1 MYNDYHDDFYL
12 NDYGQAK
19 QAYFSR
25 TYGIMAMGLL
35 VTFLTALATAILAP
49 WMAYSGTLTILLC
62 AAELILV
69 IAFSR
74 AIMTASYG
82 TVMAMFMG
90 YSCLNGVTLSSIFM
104 TFDVTSVFMCFLA
117 TAIAFGSMAL
127 FGHRTSRNLSSWG
140 STLLGG
146 LVGIIVM
153 SVIGLFL
160 RLPALD
166 LFISVLGVLV
176 FMGLTAYDSQK
187 LSVMFDRA
195 GGTELADRYA
205 VYAALQLYLDFIN
218 LFIHLLSIMSRSRRD

>member
-1 MYNDYHDDFYL
+1 MYSDYHDSFYL
-12 NDYGQAK
+12 DDYARAK

-25 TYGIMAMGLL
+25 TYGTMAVGLL

-49 WMAYSGTLTILLC
+49 WMAYSFTLTIFLC
-62 AAELILV
+62 VAELILV
-69 IAFSR
+69 VAFSR

-82 TVMAMFMG
+82 AVMAMFMG

-104 TFDVTSVFMCFLA
+104 MFDVTSIFMCFLA
-117 TAIAFGSMAL
+117 TAVAFGSMAH
-127 FGHRTSRNLSSWG
+127 FGLRTSRSLSSWR

-146 LVGIIVM
+146 LIGILVL
-153 SVIGLFL
+153 SVAGLFL
-160 RLPALD
+160 SLPALD

-176 FMGLTAYDSQK
+176 FMGLTAYDNQK
-187 LSVMFDRA
+187 LSVMFDQA

-218 LFIHLLSIMSRSRRD
+218 LFIHLLSIMARSRRN

>member
-1 MYNDYHDDFYL
+1 MYSDYHDSFYL
-12 NDYGQAK
+12 DDYARAK

-25 TYGIMAMGLL
+25 TYGTMAVGLL

-49 WMAYSGTLTILLC
+49 WMAYSFTLTIFLC
-62 AAELILV
+62 VAELILV
-69 IAFSR
+69 VAFSR

-82 TVMAMFMG
+82 AVMAMFMG

-104 TFDVTSVFMCFLA
+104 MFDVTSIFMCFLA
-117 TAIAFGSMAL
+117 TAVAFGSMAL
-127 FGHRTSRNLSSWG
+127 FGLRTSRSLSSWR

-146 LVGIIVM
+146 LIGILVL
-153 SVIGLFL
+153 SVVGLFL
-160 RLPALD
+160 SLPALD

-176 FMGLTAYDSQK
+176 FMGLTAYDNQK
-187 LSVMFDRA
+187 LSVMFDQA

-218 LFIHLLSIMSRSRRD
+218 LFIHLLSIMARSRRN